1 MLNEGEEKVRQS
13 SAVEIFR
20 HATTTLASFT
30 ASLTLSPQAAV
41 MSERI
46 VQLLQA
52 TPLRDASPTVLI
64 ASALVVL
71 PVLAVLL
78 NVAAQ
83 LVSRRVLVSAV
94 TESLLTW
101 LPALLTDPSW

>member
-1 MLNEGEEKVRQS
+1 MRQS
-13 SAVEIFR
+13 SAASR
-20 HATTTLASFT
+20 SSDPRDDDDSPQLHSLAR
-30 ASLTLSPQAAV
+30 SLSHLQAAV

-52 TPLRDASPTVLI
+52 MPLRDASPTVLI
-64 ASALVVL
+64 ATALVAL

-94 TESLLTW
+94 TKRSTDMR
-101 LPALLTDPSW
+101 LP